1 MNASLIIPLVSQLL
15 TLGFKIADVIETSK
29 EVSAEDK
36 VAMKVAITEA
46 RDNVKYWDDKEE
58 SNSDVLA
65 KD

>member
-1 MNASLIIPLVSQLL
+1 MSVSAIIPLVSQLL

-46 RDNVKYWDDKEE
+46 KDNVKYWDDKEE
-58 SNSDVLA
+58 SDTNVLE